1 MFRKFLSV
9 FLLAVMATAT
19 APATRSEAK
28 SGEVMVLATL
38 YRRHENVSV
47 YDLPTLRRIVLAFRP
62 DVLVLDVTP
71 SELKEG
77 KVHPSKIEYTEVIFP
92 LLKNG
97 GYLAYPA
104 EPPEPMFSE
113 IVDAVRNAI
122 NAFELESPA
131 AANAIKQLNT
141 SAYESLK
148 AYWRTPAEVNDSV
161 TDRMLMGKTV
171 LEHQLNGVAKADN
184 GRWNQHTV
192 SVVQRAVRENPGK
205 RLLVLNGVE
214 NCYWIRDALGRDSN
228 IKLVKAEQWLRDH
241 NLELKSEK

>member
-1 MFRKFLSV
+1 MFRKLLPV
-9 FLLAVMATAT
+9 FLLAVMATAP

-71 SELKEG
+71 TELKEG

-97 GYLAYPA
+97 GYRVYPA

-113 IVDAVRNAI
+113 IVNGVLNAI
-122 NAFELESPA
+122 KAFELENPA
-131 AANAIKQLNT
+131 AAKAMRELNT
-141 SAYESLK
+141 GAYESLK

-171 LEHQLNGVAKADN
+171 LERQLNGIAKADG

-192 SVVQRAVRENPGK
+192 SVVQRAVKENPGR
-205 RLLVLNGVE
+205 RLLVLNGIE
-214 NCYWIRDALGRDSN
+214 NCYWIRDALSRDSK
-228 IKLVKAEQWLRDH
+228 IDLVKAEQWLRDH
-241 NLELKSEK
+241 STELNPE